1 MYNRL
6 VRSRLRR
13 LAETI
18 SYIRFYRDPVGAM
31 VRLHREHGELVPVRL
46 GPKPILFGFGPQ
58 YNRLAMHDPSTF
70 HSRSVLLPGP
80 PDSAQHRLNAGLL
93 TMNGTRHREDR
104 RLVAPPFARK
114 NLGAYH
120 AAMVRIIDDALQKWR
135 PGETRDMAW
144 EFTALATRISS
155 YVLFGIED
163 EHEAYA
169 MGADLRQW
177 LHQNFRLAVRLF
189 RHDLPGAPFRSL
201 LRSAEQAERRV
212 RSMIVGRR
220 CISETPN
227 DVLSIL
233 IHAADHQDSR
243 INEDQLIGHAAILF
257 GASHETTIAAL
268 SWTLLLLAQ
277 HPTVSHELINELTG
291 TLRGNPPDMDQVEK
305 LPMLEGVIKESMRLV
320 PPVAFSSRRAAC
332 DVEIDN
338 IRWPAG
344 TTLVFSHYVTH
355 HMPEIYAQPEQF
367 VPARWLTI
375 DPSPYEYLPFS
386 AGPRTCLGMDFSLLE
401 QKLILAMLFQRY
413 RLSTLPGAIVNRVS
427 RLVTMPSAVM
437 MKVHRQD
444 HAFAATPIGG
454 NIREMINLN

>member
-18 SYIRFYRDPVGAM
+18 SYIRFYRDPIGAM
-31 VRLHREHGELVPVRL
+31 VRLHRERGELVPVRL

-58 YNRLAMHDPSTF
+58 YNRLAMQDPSTF
-70 HSRSVLLPGP
+70 HARSVLLPGP
-80 PDSAQHRLNAGLL
+80 PGSAQHRLNAGLL
-93 TMNGTRHREDR
+93 TMNGARHREDR

-120 AAMVRIIDDALQKWR
+120 AAMVRIIDDTLQKWR
-135 PGETRDMAW
+135 PGETRDMTW

-163 EHEAYA
+163 EREARA
-169 MGADLRQW
+169 LGADLRQW

-189 RHDLPGAPFRSL
+189 RHDLPGAPFRAL
-201 LRSAEQAERRV
+201 LRCAEQAERQV
-212 RSMIVGRR
+212 RSTIARR
-220 CISETPN
+220 RGLSETRN

-233 IHAADHQDSR
+233 IHAADHQDPR
-243 INEDQLIGHAAILF
+243 INDDHLIGHAAILF

-277 HPTVSHELINELTG
+277 HPQVCHQLIDELTG
-291 TLRGNPPDMDQVEK
+291 ALRGSPPEMDQVDR
-305 LPMLEGVIKESMRLV
+305 LPLLEAVIKESMRLV

-332 DVEIDN
+332 EVEIDN
-338 IRWPAG
+338 LPWPAG

-355 HMPEIYAQPEQF
+355 HMPEIYAEPEKF

-386 AGPRTCLGMDFSLLE
+386 AGPRTCLGMDFSMLE
-401 QKLILAMLFQRY
+401 QKLILAMLFQRH

-427 RLVTMPSAVM
+427 RLVTMPTSLM

-444 HAFAATPIGG
+444 CAFAATPIGG
-454 NIREMINLN
+454 NVHEMIRLN